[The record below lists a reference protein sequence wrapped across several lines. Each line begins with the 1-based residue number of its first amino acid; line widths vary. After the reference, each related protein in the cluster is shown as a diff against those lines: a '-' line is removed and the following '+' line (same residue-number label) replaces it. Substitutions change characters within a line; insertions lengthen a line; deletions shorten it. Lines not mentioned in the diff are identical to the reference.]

1 MNKSSVK
8 SFIKKAGCNGSVIQR
23 PKALVARLQRAKV
36 CAIYRAWKV
45 PLSISEA
52 FKKRACDF
60 FERCEHSSF
69 GNEDKRKEHKY
80 LKKRFFTCR
89 IFCDNA

>member
-36 CAIYRAWKV
+36 CAIYRVWKV
-45 PLSISEA
+45 PFSISEA
-52 FKKRACDF
+52 FKKELAIF
-60 FERCEHSSF
+60 FERCERSS
-69 GNEDKRKEHKY
+69 
-80 LKKRFFTCR
+80 
-89 IFCDNA
+89 